1 MSKSKRE
8 IFALEYAKDCNATQA
23 AIRAGYSPRTAYSQG
38 QRLLKK
44 DEVKEKLTAKM
55 KNLEEERGRIQDFW
69 ARVMTDENQDMKTR
83 LTASELLAKSLA
95 VFAVFDYKWLESLK
109 PFKM

>member
-23 AIRAGYSPRTAYSQG
+23 AIRVGYSPRTAYSQG
-38 QRLLKK
+38 HRLLKK

-55 KNLEEERGRIQDFW
+55 KNLEEERGRIQDFL
-69 ARVMTDENQDMKTR
+69 ASVMTDENQDMKTR
-83 LTASELLAKSLA
+83 LTASELLAKS
-95 VFAVFDYKWLESLK
+95 
-109 PFKM
+109 